1 MKKSRQTPSTP
12 TTGRRGAGS
21 PQNGE
26 RPRYPLL
33 GQGFSRAQWASA
45 LIALAAGVGLAYLY
59 IRSSQSADFSP
70 DSKYGYG
77 FAIAGTSL
85 LLLVGLGYPLR
96 KRLGRRWPGRLHTF
110 MAWHMTGGI
119 LGLLIILMHAAGNF
133 NPRSGTYALYGLIG
147 IVISGFIGRA
157 IDRFAPRQATKA
169 ALDALGASGEE
180 RLDELEEEL
189 DELAGDVRAQRDALS
204 QPEAQ
209 GTPWDLAYYD
219 LDPQIDDIPA
229 LLSQGVR
236 NDTGPILD
244 LTQISAPLVAQP
256 SQRLPRLSAS
266 ERLQSTGEV
275 ARQAGEVQRA
285 LGREKFYLSLVRV
298 WRHVHTLI
306 SLVTLGLVIWH
317 LEYAATLLLNAMK
330 K

>member
-12 TTGRRGAGS
+12 TPGRRGAGS

-33 GQGFSRAQWASA
+33 GQGFSRAQWTSA

-70 DSKYGYG
+70 DSTYGYG
-77 FAIAGTSL
+77 FAIAGTTL

-96 KRLGRRWPGRLHTF
+96 KRLGRSWPGKLHTF

-119 LGLLIILMHAAGNF
+119 LGLLLILMHAAGNF
-133 NPRSGTYALYGLIG
+133 NPRTGTYALYGLIG
-147 IVISGFIGRA
+147 VVISGFIGRA
-157 IDRFAPRQATKA
+157 IDRLAPRKAAKA
-169 ALDALGASGEE
+169 ALEALSASGEE
-180 RLDELEEEL
+180 RLDDLEQEM
-189 DELAGDVRAQRDALS
+189 DALADDVRAQQEALS
-204 QPEAQ
+204 QPESQ

-219 LDPQIDDIPA
+219 LDPQIADIPG

-236 NDTGPILD
+236 SDSGPILD

-256 SQRLPRLSAS
+256 SQRLRRLSAT
-266 ERLQSTGEV
+266 ERHQNTGAL
-275 ARQAGEVQRA
+275 ARLAGEVQRA
-285 LGREKFYLSLVRV
+285 LAREQFYLSLVRV
-298 WRHVHTLI
+298 WRRVHTLV
-306 SLVTLGLVIWH
+306 SLVALGLLLWH
-317 LEYAATLLLNAMK
+317 LEFAATLLLGAK
-330 K
+330 